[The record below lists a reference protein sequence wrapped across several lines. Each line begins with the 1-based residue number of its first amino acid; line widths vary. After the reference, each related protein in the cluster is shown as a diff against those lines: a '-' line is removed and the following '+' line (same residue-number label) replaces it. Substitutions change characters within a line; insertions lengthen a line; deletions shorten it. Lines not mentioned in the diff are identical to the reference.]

1 VYAFLISPT
10 VVRVIFSEPVQITN
24 ANGCSVSSP
33 TSNPIVSVLGT
44 GSNTLDFTVTNAI
57 QYGVVVQFGFNAS
70 LGNIRDLAAS
80 PNPMATLGSAYT
92 VVNGIPVP
100 NLDAIP
106 GVVITSPIDDHV
118 LKYSGGVIIN
128 GPAPGGGGGGALEGV
143 L

>member
-1 VYAFLISPT
+1 
-10 VVRVIFSEPVQITN
+10 
-24 ANGCSVSSP
+24 
-33 TSNPIVSVLGT
+33 
-44 GSNTLDFTVTNAI
+44 
-57 QYGVVVQFGFNAS
+57 
-70 LGNIRDLAAS
+70 
-80 PNPMATLGSAYT
+80 MATLGSAYT

-128 GPAPGGGGGGALEGV
+128 GPAPGGGGGGGGSSEEGT